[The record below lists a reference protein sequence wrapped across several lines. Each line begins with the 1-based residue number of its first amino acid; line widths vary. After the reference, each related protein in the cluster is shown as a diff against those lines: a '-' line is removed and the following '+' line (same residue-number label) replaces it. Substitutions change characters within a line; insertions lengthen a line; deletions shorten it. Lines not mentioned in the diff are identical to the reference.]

1 MKGKYFNLGKL
12 GTGITV
18 ILLIIMV
25 TTSLSQ
31 AKRKLRRVNMLN
43 EADDSQLK
51 WLTYNP
57 FVRSGNSR
65 RNRTAGNNTAEP
77 ASADLTRR
85 SLITDD
91 TDSTPHGPPMRGV
104 MRGVRPPI
112 RIPYRPPLRS
122 PYRPPWP

>member
-1 MKGKYFNLGKL
+1 MKVKCFNLGKL

-18 ILLIIMV
+18 ILVITMA
-25 TTSLSQ
+25 TTNLSQ
-31 AKRKLRRVNMLN
+31 AKRNLRRANMLN
-43 EADDSQLK
+43 EADDSQMK

-57 FVRSGNSR
+57 FVRSGSSR
-65 RNRTAGNNTAEP
+65 LNRTAENNTAEP
-77 ASADLTRR
+77 TSADVTRR

-91 TDSTPHGPPMRGV
+91 TDLITRGSS
-104 MRGVRPPI
+104 MLGVRPPI

>member
-18 ILLIIMV
+18 ILLITLA
-25 TTSLSQ
+25 TTNLAQ
-31 AKRKLRRVNMLN
+31 AQRQLKRANRLI

-57 FVRSGNSR
+57 FVRSGSSR

-77 ASADLTRR
+77 ASAELTRR

-91 TDSTPHGPPMRGV
+91 TDSTPHGPSMI
-104 MRGVRPPI
+104 GVRPPI